1 VAVSPEANLQ
11 GRAGIG
17 EKLHEEPFR
26 GVLPG
31 VTGEALQFFLQPLVV
46 GVVLKRALV
55 GKVGFA
61 GFGV

>member
-1 VAVSPEANLQ
+1 
-11 GRAGIG
+11 
-17 EKLHEEPFR
+17 
-26 GVLPG
+26 VLPG